1 MAMFSFLGL
10 FVCLFFLFL
19 SFFLSFHVRLTSL
32 NLLPMPFARVNR
44 VETTRNM
51 FCCVVFVFDSHSDSP
66 WRKSPAAD
74 GMNHQE
80 TTLLFDY
87 IPLAQL

>member
-1 MAMFSFLGL
+1 L
-10 FVCLFFLFL
+10 FVCFFY
-19 SFFLSFHVRLTSL
+19 FFLSFHVRLTSL

-66 WRKSPAAD
+66 WRKSPAA

-87 IPLAQL
+87 FPLAQL